1 LSDVPTVAESGVPA
15 FRLASWNGMVAPAK
29 TPREVVA
36 RLNEEVRKALAAPD
50 VRKRFI
56 ELGIDP
62 RASTPEEMQA
72 VYDADVVR
80 WRKVIADAKIEL
92 K

>member
-1 LSDVPTVAESGVPA
+1 
-15 FRLASWNGMVAPAK
+15 MVAPAK
-29 TPREVVA
+29 TPRDVVG
-36 RLNEEVRKALAAPD
+36 RLNEEVRKALVAPD

-56 ELGIDP
+56 ELGIHP

-80 WRKVIADAKIEL
+80 WRKVIADARIEL